1 MDLAAAEDQS
11 LELWAESLKALVPR
25 GSIYT
30 TYGIRPP
37 KNHPYFGFGD
47 LTNSIMVVYLGPS
60 GLLKV

>member
-30 TYGIRPP
+30 TYGIRPQKTIP
-37 KNHPYFGFGD
+37 I
-47 LTNSIMVVYLGPS
+47 LVLGT
-60 GLLKV
+60 

>member
-47 LTNSIMVVYLGPS
+47 LIP
-60 GLLKV
+60 